1 MSQMDGLPASER
13 RWAMLCVL
21 LGVALSNLS
30 SAVVNIALPDISRSF
45 ASSEAAVVWVVNAY
59 QLAGTVCLLP
69 IAGLAESLGLKRVYA
84 AGLAIFTL
92 ASLGCVLSP
101 SLPALVFARGVQ
113 GVGGACIS
121 VAGVALVRTIYPH
134 RSLSEGLALIAVVV
148 AVTGAL
154 GPTIGAMI
162 LAVANWPWLFLVNVP
177 VGVLA
182 VPLFLVVGPLDV
194 RIARPFDL
202 TGAVL
207 NALAFGFF
215 VIGVGALGAAN
226 PGIAVG
232 EIVAGLFCFALL
244 VRQQLR
250 HTTPMLPFDLFRI
263 PLFALTIGTSI
274 CSYTAQI
281 LAYVS
286 LPFMFETALH
296 LTPVGT
302 GLLLTPW
309 PLMTAVAA
317 PIAGR
322 LTTRYPASV
331 ISSIGLI
338 ILATGLVL
346 MVFLSAAPANWDI
359 VWRLALCGI
368 GFGLFQTPN
377 NTAMMTAGPV
387 ERSGAASGMNAVA
400 RYVGWALGSALVAL
414 IFGFGGAGATVSCL
428 ETGAAFALVGA
439 IASSARRY
447 RQS

>member
-121 VAGVALVRTIYPH
+121 VAGVALVRTIYPR

-182 VPLFLVVGPLDV
+182 VPLFLVVGPPDV

-202 TGAVL
+202 TGAAL

-232 EIVAGLFCFALL
+232 EIVAGLFFFALL
-244 VRQQLR
+244 VRQQVR
-250 HTTPMLPFDLFRI
+250 HTRPMLPFDLLRI
-263 PLFALTIGTSI
+263 PVFALTIGTSI

-322 LTTRYPASV
+322 LTTRYPASM

-338 ILATGLVL
+338 VLATGLVL

-368 GFGLFQTPN
+368 GFGPFQTPN

-387 ERSGAASGMNAVA
+387 ERSSAASGMNAVA

-414 IFGFGGAGATVSCL
+414 IFGFGGARATVSCL
-428 ETGAAFALVGA
+428 ETGAAFSLVGA